1 MGISAQQML
10 QNDPDYL
17 ARQAARQEIQQ
28 YQNFQNPQLGL
39 AATSGAL
46 IGRGLANLYQGRGF
60 FETSDPALRK
70 VSEIQTLYNNAM
82 QSFDPMDPS
91 KSYAT
96 LATTLAQRGYGR
108 EAALAAAEANKFI
121 GQGEDRNLKR
131 QEIEARI
138 RSTEAQA
145 EATKETA
152 AQRAAAAEEARNKIT
167 TIGTTTKRLTTYRKG
182 TEPQIYVMNEKG
194 EEEKYKPS
202 IHGGYEVAEDRRT
215 PPAARPVYQ
224 RDAFQNVYQ
233 MNPDGTKTLVI
244 PGLVPPGQAAPGAA
258 PAPKNGVRTVD
269 QLLQDLSKAK

>member
-1 MGISAQQML
+1 MGLDAQQML
-10 QNDPDYL
+10 QNDPEYL
-17 ARQAARQEIQQ
+17 ARQLARKEIQQ
-28 YQNFQNPQLGL
+28 YQNFQNPQIGL
-39 AATSGAL
+39 AATSGAVL
-46 IGRGLANLYQGRGF
+46 GRGLANLFGGRGF
-60 FETSDPALRK
+60 FEVSDPALRK
-70 VSEIQTLYNNAM
+70 VSEV
-82 QSFDPMDPS
+82 QS
-91 KSYAT
+91 
-96 LATTLAQRGYGR
+96 LR